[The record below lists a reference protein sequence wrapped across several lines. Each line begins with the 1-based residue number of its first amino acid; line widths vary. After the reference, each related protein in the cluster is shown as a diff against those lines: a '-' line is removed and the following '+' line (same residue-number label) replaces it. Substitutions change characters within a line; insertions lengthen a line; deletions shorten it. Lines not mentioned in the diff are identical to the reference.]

1 MVPYNLNGLIEII
14 GGKKVAEKRL
24 DEFFVRLD
32 AGYNDPWFASGNE
45 PSFHIPWIYNWAGCP
60 YKSQALI
67 NRIINEQYS
76 SAINGLPGN
85 DDLGTMGAWY
95 VFACIGLYPEIPGVG
110 GFAINTP
117 IFETIRIKLKSGDL
131 ILKGGS
137 EKNIYINSLKMNGK
151 DHDSSWLNWSDL
163 SNGATLDFKTSSKPN
178 LKWGTFNPL
187 P

>member
-1 MVPYNLNGLIEII
+1 M
-14 GGKKVAEKRL
+14 
-24 DEFFVRLD
+24 
-32 AGYNDPWFASGNE
+32 
-45 PSFHIPWIYNWAGCP
+45 
-60 YKSQALI
+60 
-67 NRIINEQYS
+67 
-76 SAINGLPGN
+76 PGN